1 MQQCLN
7 FCTMVGLRTCFFGG
21 KKASDISLLFDQLL
35 LSQKVILNDISAKLV
50 NQRQEQLI
58 SIVVG
63 HLQVFVELNYPLS
76 NNLFQCLWCPFTI
89 VFHILFVLLTLL
101 EVEPQEVPCH
111 PVPFLNLMCA
121 QCFDEMC

>member
-1 MQQCLN
+1 MFLW
-7 FCTMVGLRTCFFGG
+7 G
-21 KKASDISLLFDQLL
+21 KKSFRHQLAFWSVVAFL
-35 LSQKVILNDISAKLV
+35 EVILNDISAKLV

-63 HLQVFVELNYPLS
+63 HLQVFVELNYPLL

-101 EVEPQEVPCH
+101 EVEPQDVPCH